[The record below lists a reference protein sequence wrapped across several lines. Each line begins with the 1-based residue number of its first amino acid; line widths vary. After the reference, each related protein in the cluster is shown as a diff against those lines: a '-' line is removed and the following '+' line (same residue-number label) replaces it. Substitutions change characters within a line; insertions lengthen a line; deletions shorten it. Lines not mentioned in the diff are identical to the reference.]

1 MPDRQFTHTF
11 MPHTLASAV
20 VIVSQAARFAVVH
33 LFAANDIVIRS
44 YISASEATLRPVLL
58 QPGLS

>member
-1 MPDRQFTHTF
+1 

-20 VIVSQAARFAVVH
+20 VIMSQVARFAVVH